1 MICLFFILLLK
12 YNNFGDFVE
21 KKRVKMIREQKIDEE
36 LLIEEQEMDAYQID
50 ENEIIYEG
58 KTKEGPFMMK
68 FMFIEG
74 GVFVKVHSSH
84 YQAMI
89 PFILHSKQEGS
100 YQMGNHVMK
109 LDFVLRE
116 FDRKGLAIYMK
127 YDIFSKQS
135 VISNNK
141 WKVSVI

>member
-12 YNNFGDFVE
+12 YNDFGDFVE

-36 LLIEEQEMDAYQID
+36 LLIEEQEMEAYQID

-74 GVFVKVHSSH
+74 DSLYSSF
-84 YQAMI
+84 QARR
-89 PFILHSKQEGS
+89 
-100 YQMGNHVMK
+100 K
-109 LDFVLRE
+109 L
-116 FDRKGLAIYMK
+116 
-127 YDIFSKQS
+127 
-135 VISNNK
+135 SNGK
-141 WKVSVI
+141 SCHEIRLCTQGI